1 METATRSNVPTP
13 DQLIALSKEGRLAKQ
28 ELASFLAIDRRQAY
42 LDACAAIEKQYT
54 VACGTSG
61 DTCLE
66 DGCAVEGETCLQ
78 PLLRA
83 ETEYLKACGRE
94 FARLFADP
102 QNRAEAWRC

>member
-1 METATRSNVPTP
+1 MDTATRHDAGTP
-13 DQLIALSKEGRLAKQ
+13 EQLIALSKEGRLAKQ
-28 ELASFLAIDRRQAY
+28 ELASFLAIDKRQAY

-66 DGCAVEGETCLQ
+66 DGCAVEGDTCLQ

-94 FARLFADP
+94 FATIFADP
-102 QNRAEAWRC
+102 RNRAEAWRC